1 MNIAEGLQKG
11 IKAELEGNSFY
22 TMAANSTSDP
32 KGKEVF
38 HTLAAEELDHMRF
51 LKGQLDSIIKTGRP
65 DPDLKLGNRSEL
77 TGGFP
82 IFSESIKARIKGAHI
97 EMSALAIGIQLELD
111 AMNFYK
117 SQAKEIS
124 DPEIKKFYD
133 MLAEWEAGHYHA
145 LLSQQDS
152 LKEDYWADAGFAPF

>member
-11 IKAELEGNSFY
+11 IKAELEGNGFY

-32 KGKEVF
+32 KGREVF
-38 HTLAAEELDHMRF
+38 LTLAAEELDHMKF
-51 LKGQLDSIIKTGRP
+51 LKGQYESIIKTGRP
-65 DPDLKLGNRSEL
+65 DPELKLGARMEFS
-77 TGGFP
+77 GGFP
-82 IFSESIKARIKGAHI
+82 IFSESIKARLGEAHI

-117 SQAKEIS
+117 SQAKEVA
-124 DPEIKKFYD
+124 DAEMKKFYE
-133 MLAEWEAGHYHA
+133 MLAEWETGHYHA
-145 LLSQQDS
+145 LLSQQEL